1 MSSFRKLWQNS
12 SRPLI
17 AVSALMLLGCGE
29 SVSPG
34 RGVPVSGTIT
44 MGGEPLEGAN
54 VYFLNGTFAGFAR
67 TDAAGKYRLVQGALP
82 GTNKI
87 VISKIEGGAEPVV
100 NDPESGMDAGQ
111 MEAAAMGSGTEVKKP
126 KNLVPDE
133 YGDAT
138 RTKLTFDVPT
148 AGADGV
154 DFNI

>member
-1 MSSFRKLWQNS
+1 MYAFSNCRTVSLQLLLPLCAILMS
-12 SRPLI
+12 
-17 AVSALMLLGCGE
+17 GCSEKGK
-29 SVSPG
+29 PG

-44 MGGEPLEGAN
+44 MGGSPLEGAN
-54 VYFLNGTFAGFAR
+54 VSFLNGTFAGFAR

-111 MEAAAMGSGTEVKKP
+111 MEAAAMGSGVEVEKP

-133 YGDAT
+133 YGDSS
-138 RTKLTFDVPT
+138 RTKLTFEVPSG
-148 AGADGV
+148 GADGV
-154 DFNI
+154 DFTI